1 MKNLCRISMI
11 LVCFC
16 ATILTLFTSSS
27 NAQQVVKVGAGEYVT
42 TYLMSDRTVS
52 VFSQA
57 TIVPLLKPY
66 AGLDSVIDVQGAQYH
81 VTALD
86 EQGKVYKLS
95 NNATYVMT
103 TLDEF
108 DAAFTGNFQV
118 KGFWQANVSLRGT
131 DSSLWYWGIA
141 DPMNYVGGAT
151 ITAPKK
157 LMMPAGRKFKKIET
171 GANWTLGD
179 SYILALASDNTVWK
193 YSRGNPNPVQ
203 ISIPGEAIADIATL
217 GSNADVLRTV
227 SNKLFAAGNLSSYVG
242 TTGNSSTFKDVTA
255 VWINAGVKFPIK
267 ELVGNSSTLHIIDAD
282 NNMFGSG
289 TNVQGEVGTGVEYSP
304 YRIAGPQGGVFG
316 YGFNNG
322 VLLTPPTQIQGKFK
336 NINTSTTITFYLFAQ
351 DLGDN
356 WYSWGRNK
364 GFSLGNG
371 KSLGPYAGWG
381 GVGDYA
387 AYPNAMDVPMPKRVN
402 ITTTVWTLQNF
413 NPNDNIPPVVG
424 AGINQ
429 YLSSVASTT
438 LYGKAFQQE
447 HAIASQIWT
456 KVSGP
461 SGGEITTPA
470 SLNTTITGLSNG
482 TYVYRLSATNN
493 KNQTSLDEV
502 SIIVNGSATPANSI
516 PSVNA
521 GADQTIVL
529 PNSATTMTGT
539 ASDTD
544 GSIASYLWT
553 KISGP
558 AGGNIVST
566 ATAATGVNAL
576 QVGVYVYSFKATD
589 NSGGSATD
597 SIRLTVIAA
606 ANQPPVSQAG
616 ADTTITL
623 PSDVA
628 TLRGTGTDANGTIS
642 TYLWTKIGGPAGGNI
657 TNTASAITTTTGL
670 LQGSYGFQL
679 TVTDND
685 GAVARD
691 TMSIVV
697 NPAPTITLLPAVN
710 PANTVNGLDYKYYEG
725 SWSVLPQFAA
735 LTPVKSGSTSNFD
748 ITLANSTTQ
757 FGFSFTGYI
766 NVPADGQYTFYTSS
780 DDGSNL
786 YIDNVLTVLN
796 DGLHSAT
803 EKSGQIGLKA
813 GKHAITGLF
822 FQATA
827 GSVFTV
833 SYEGQGITKQFIPS
847 SSLYRV
853 NQLPVAVVGAATVIT
868 LPVSSLQLNG
878 SGTDADGTIASYQWR
893 KVSGPAQGT
902 IVSPTAAS
910 TVISGL
916 VQGVYSFELSVT
928 DNSGHTASARQQV
941 TVQPAPIPI
950 PTPASG
956 KTLRVNLFNGQLPYV
971 NSQWN
976 NWYPQANVS
985 SSLFKYEDGTAS
997 TISVAMPQGGNFSDN
1012 GLNYAATATMCP
1024 PEVLRIASMH
1034 TITRIFTV
1042 SGLNPAKQYSF
1053 EFFASRGYA
1062 SGSKTI
1068 FSAGGVA
1075 DTINTDFNTTDFA
1088 KLQNL
1093 TPASNGKIAFTLRS
1107 IGSYN
1112 YFSAFKIIEAGSGPT
1127 TAPPAITAPAVQ
1139 PSKQTQGETLVE
1151 LGAKSVSVYPNPFVG
1166 SFKVQLSHRATGD
1179 FVLKLS
1185 SISGKTVYYKK
1196 VSKSSATMVETID
1209 VSNLSFGTYILE
1221 IISVTD
1227 GSKSVHKVIK
1237 N

>member
-1 MKNLCRISMI
+1 MKNLCRISII

-86 EQGKVYKLS
+86 QQGKVYKLS

-108 DAAFTGNFQV
+108 GAAFTGNFQV
-118 KGFWQANVSLRGT
+118 KGFWQANVSLRGA

-193 YSRGNPNPVQ
+193 YSRGNPNPAQ

-217 GSNADVLRTV
+217 GSNAQVLRTV
-227 SNKLFAAGNLSSYVG
+227 SNKLFAAGYLSSYVG
-242 TTGNSSTFKDVTA
+242 TTGNSSTFKDVTTLW
-255 VWINAGVKFPIK
+255 VNAGVKFPIK
-267 ELVGNSSTLHIIDAD
+267 ELVANSSTLHIIDA
-282 NNMFGSG
+282 NNDMFGSG

-304 YRIAGPQGGVFG
+304 YRIAGLQGGVFG
-316 YGFNNG
+316 YGFSNG
-322 VLLTPPTQIQGKFK
+322 LLLTPPTQIQGKFK
-336 NINTSTTITFYLFAQ
+336 NVNTSTTITFYLYAQ

-364 GFSLGNG
+364 AFSLGNG

-381 GVGDYA
+381 GIGDYA
-387 AYPNAMDVPMPKRVN
+387 AYPNAMDVPMPKRIN
-402 ITTTVWTLQNF
+402 ITTTVWAMQNF

-429 YLSSVASTT
+429 YLNSVASTT

-447 HAIASQIWT
+447 HSIASQVWT

-461 SGGEITTPA
+461 AGSSITTPT
-470 SLNTTITGLSNG
+470 SLNTTITGLANG
-482 TYVYRLSATNN
+482 TYVYKLSATNN
-493 KNQTSLDEV
+493 KNQTSTDEV
-502 SIIVNGSATPANSI
+502 SVIVNGLVTAANLL

-521 GADQTIVL
+521 GADQTIVF
-529 PNSATTMTGT
+529 PTSTATLTGT
-539 ASDTD
+539 AADTD
-544 GSIASYLWT
+544 GSIANYLWT

-558 AGGNIVST
+558 AGGNLVST
-566 ATAATGVNAL
+566 TTAATGINSL
-576 QVGVYVYSFKATD
+576 QVGVYVYSLKATD
-589 NSGGSATD
+589 NLGGTATD
-597 SIRLTVIAA
+597 SLRLTVSAA
-606 ANQPPVSQAG
+606 PNQLPQAQAG

-628 TLRGTGTDANGTIS
+628 TLRGSGTDANGTIS

-657 TNTASAITTTTGL
+657 ANIASAISSASGL
-670 LQGSYGFQL
+670 LQGSYSFQL

-685 GAVARD
+685 GAIARD
-691 TMSIVV
+691 TMVIVV
-697 NPAPTITLLPAVN
+697 NPAAVVTLLPAVN

-757 FGFSFTGYI
+757 FGFSFTGFI

-796 DGLHSAT
+796 DGLHSTT
-803 EKSGQIGLKA
+803 EKSGLIGLKA

-822 FQATA
+822 FQAT
-827 GSVFTV
+827 GGNVFTV
-833 SYEGQGITKQFIPS
+833 SLEGPGLAKQLIPS

-868 LPVSSLQLNG
+868 LPVSALQLNG

-893 KVSGPAQGT
+893 KISGPVQGT

-910 TVISGL
+910 TVINGL

-928 DNSGHTASARQQV
+928 DNSGQTATAAQQV
-941 TVQPAPIPI
+941 TVQPAPAPL
-950 PTPASG
+950 PTIG
-956 KTLRVNLFNGQLPYV
+956 KTLRVNLFNGQLSYI
-971 NSQWN
+971 NAQWN

-985 SSLFKYEDGTAS
+985 SSLFNYDDGTLS

-1012 GLNYAATATMCP
+1012 GLNYAAGATICP

-1042 SGLNPAKQYSF
+1042 SGLNPTKQYSF

-1068 FSAGGVA
+1068 FSTGGLA

-1088 KLQNL
+1088 KFLNL
-1093 TPASNGKIAFTLRS
+1093 TPNADGKITFTLSS